1 MMTTNEIKTTLA
13 EKLHDEGT
21 YFTKSDISVKS
32 TKSGYRIVIKDYE
45 HIPFTIYMEEDDY
58 FGYCVF
64 IRGMQDYDYVDD
76 LVFTYSKKD
85 YPLEEALLNLGYYIG
100 TRF

>member
-1 MMTTNEIKTTLA
+1 MTTKEMKEILA
-13 EKLHDEGT
+13 AKLKSEGT
-21 YFTKSDISVKS
+21 YFTKSYISIRKI
-32 TKSGYRIVIKDYE
+32 KNGYRIVIKDYE

-64 IRGMQDYDYVDD
+64 VRGVQDEWDD
-76 LVFTYSKKD
+76 LVFSHSKKE
-85 YPLEEALLNLGYYIG
+85 YPLENALLNLGYYIG

>member
-1 MMTTNEIKTTLA
+1 MTTNEMKDILA
-13 EKLHDEGT
+13 SKLKDEGT
-21 YFTKSDISVKS
+21 YFTKSYISIRSIKN
-32 TKSGYRIVIKDYE
+32 GYRIVIKDYE

-64 IRGMQDYDYVDD
+64 LRGMQDYDSDD
-76 LVFTYSKKD
+76 GFFYSKSG
-85 YPLEEALLNLGYYIG
+85 YPLEQALLNLGYYIG

>member
-1 MMTTNEIKTTLA
+1 MTTNEMKDILA
-13 EKLHDEGT
+13 SKLKSEGT
-21 YFTKSDISVKS
+21 YFTKSYISIRKI
-32 TKSGYRIVIKDYE
+32 KNGYRIVIKDYE

-64 IRGMQDYDYVDD
+64 IRGMQDYYDD
-76 LVFTYSKKD
+76 LVFTYSKKG
-85 YPLEEALLNLGYYIG
+85 YPIEEALINLGYYIG

>member
-1 MMTTNEIKTTLA
+1 MTTTEMKDILA
-13 EKLHDEGT
+13 SKLKSEGT
-21 YFTKSDISVKS
+21 YFTKSDISIRSIKN
-32 TKSGYRIVIKDYE
+32 GYRIVIKDYE

-64 IRGMQDYDYVDD
+64 IRGTQDEWDD
-76 LVFTYSKKD
+76 LVFSHSKHG
-85 YPLEEALLNLGYYIG
+85 YPLENALVNLGYYIG